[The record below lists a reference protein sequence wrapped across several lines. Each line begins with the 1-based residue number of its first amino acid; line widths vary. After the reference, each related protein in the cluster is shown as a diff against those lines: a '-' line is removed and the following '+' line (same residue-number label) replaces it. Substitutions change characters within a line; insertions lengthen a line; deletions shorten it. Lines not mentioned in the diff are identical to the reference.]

1 MLIPDEFFFFIPE
14 QPALESSTGGFAKM
28 VWVLALA
35 EPESAGNREF
45 LSKVLAAANLNFG
58 KDTLFAEI
66 PAQQSLSF
74 SNDIK
79 RKQPAHVLVFGL
91 PPAQLGL
98 TIEAPLY
105 QPLDFY
111 GVNWL
116 FADALS
122 ALEPDKTK
130 KSRLWAALKQIFLP

>member
-1 MLIPDEFFFFIPE
+1 MFIPDEFFFFIP
-14 QPALESSTGGFAKM
+14 QRSALETSAGGYAKM

-35 EPESAGNREF
+35 EPESAGNRAF
-45 LSKVLAAANLNFG
+45 LSKILAAANLDLE
-58 KDTLFAEI
+58 KDTLFTEI
-66 PAQQSLSF
+66 PERQPLSF
-74 SNDIK
+74 INDIK
-79 RKQPAHVLVFGL
+79 RKQPLRVLVFGL

-105 QPLDFY
+105 QPTIFY

-122 ALEPDKTK
+122 VLEPDKSK
-130 KSRLWAALKQIFLP
+130 KSRLWSALKQIFLP